1 MNADVH
7 SIEDLDNVMKLENDD
22 YPVDAVNFETLPELE
37 EYKTKWQ
44 DYKKFCLFDYPTILC
59 AVR

>member
-7 SIEDLDNVMKLENDD
+7 SIEDLNNVMKLENDD
-22 YPVDAVNFETLPELE
+22 YPIDTVDFETPPELE

-44 DYKKFCLFDYPTILC
+44 DYKKFCI
-59 AVR
+59 